1 MNNFKFIGGI
11 IFMRIV
17 IDTNIWISA
26 IVTEGRISKWLD
38 NVCQNK
44 DIIIILST
52 SILAEIKA
60 TLQNNNRNRIKKK
73 KRRCF
78 TEEHRKK
85 FEAILKKTTFEIIE
99 TKPINA
105 LDIYIRD
112 EDDIH
117 IIETAIEGHADVI
130 VSGDKDFEEV
140 KTSLFKIMKPSEF
153 C

>member
-1 MNNFKFIGGI
+1 
-11 IFMRIV
+11 MRIV

-26 IVTEGRISKWLD
+26 VATEGKISKWLD
-38 NVCQNK
+38 NVCQKK

-60 TLQNNNRNRIKKK
+60 TLRNENRNRRKKK

-78 TEEHRKK
+78 TEEHIKK
-85 FEAILKKTTFEIIE
+85 FEVILNKTTFEIIE
-99 TKPINA
+99 SKPIEG

-117 IIETAIEGHADVI
+117 IIETAITRKADI
-130 VSGDKDFEEV
+130 LISGDKDFEEV

>member
-1 MNNFKFIGGI
+1 
-11 IFMRIV
+11 MRIV

-26 IVTEGRISKWLD
+26 IATEGRISKWL
-38 NVCQNK
+38 NNICQNK
-44 DIIIILST
+44 DIIIVLST

-60 TLQNNNRNRIKKK
+60 TLKNDNRNRRKKK
-73 KRRCF
+73 KRKCF

-85 FEAILKKTTFEIIE
+85 FEAILNKATFEIIE
-99 TKPINA
+99 SKPIEG

-117 IIETAIEGHADVI
+117 VIETAINGKADI
-130 VSGDKDFEEV
+130 LISGDKDFEEV

-153 C
+153 

>member
-1 MNNFKFIGGI
+1 
-11 IFMRIV
+11 MRIV

-26 IVTEGRISKWLD
+26 IATEGRISKWLND
-38 NVCQNK
+38 ICQNK
-44 DIIIILST
+44 DIVIILST

-60 TLQNNNRNRIKKK
+60 TLRNDNRNRRKKK
-73 KRRCF
+73 KRKCF

-85 FEAILKKTTFEIIE
+85 FEAILNTATFEIIE
-99 TKPINA
+99 SKPIEG

-117 IIETAIEGHADVI
+117 VIETAINGKADI
-130 VSGDKDFEEV
+130 LVSGDKDFEEV

-153 C
+153 

>member
-1 MNNFKFIGGI
+1 
-11 IFMRIV
+11 MRIV

-26 IVTEGRISKWLD
+26 IATEGRISKWL
-38 NVCQNK
+38 NNICQNK

-60 TLQNNNRNRIKKK
+60 TLKNDNRNRRTKKTRK
-73 KRRCF
+73 CF

-85 FEAILKKTTFEIIE
+85 FETILNKATFEIIE
-99 TKPINA
+99 SKPIEG

-117 IIETAIEGHADVI
+117 VIETAINGKADI
-130 VSGDKDFEEV
+130 LISGDKDFEEV

-153 C
+153 

>member
-1 MNNFKFIGGI
+1 
-11 IFMRIV
+11 MRIV

-26 IVTEGRISKWLD
+26 IATEGRINKWL
-38 NVCQNK
+38 NNICQNK

-60 TLQNNNRNRIKKK
+60 TLQNDNRNRRKKK
-73 KRRCF
+73 KRKCF

-85 FEAILKKTTFEIIE
+85 FEAILNKATFEIIE
-99 TKPINA
+99 SKPIEG

-117 IIETAIEGHADVI
+117 VIETAINGKADI
-130 VSGDKDFEEV
+130 LVSGDKDFEEV

-153 C
+153 